1 MPACLSRGAI
11 RPNNLIEMQK
21 KKVGVIGATGY
32 TGSEIVRILARHPG
46 VELAMI
52 TSESRAG
59 EKFSDVHPFF
69 QGIVDD
75 ELQSAEALL
84 TGNVPPKAGTL
95 AGSAAKGSGPAG
107 GSSGADPDLVFLA
120 LPHGVSM
127 DYVKR
132 LAGRGLRIVD
142 FSGDFR
148 LGSPQVYEAWYPKKH
163 VYPEGFEDAVYG
175 LPELFA
181 DRIREAKLVANPGC
195 FPTGALLALAPLFAS
210 GLLTGERVIIDSK
223 TGVTGAGVKATSTN
237 MFSNVHDNFK
247 AYGVKTH
254 RHTIEIQAILEE
266 VARSSGM
273 PTPGVRDSA
282 GDSAGDT
289 VGDADES
296 RKGPVVVRNSLAPV
310 QFTPHLLPVDRGI
323 LTTAYAHP
331 EKTVTAATLQELYHR
346 FYRDKPFVRMCAAPP
361 AVKDVRASNY
371 CNIYVDFD
379 ERTGNLI
386 VISAIDNL
394 VKGAA
399 GLAVQNMNVMF
410 GWDETAGLDQIPLQ
424 P

>member
-1 MPACLSRGAI
+1 
-11 RPNNLIEMQK
+11 MQK
-21 KKVGVIGATGY
+21 KKVAVIGATGY

-52 TSESRAG
+52 TSESRTG
-59 EKFSDVHPFF
+59 EKFSTVHPFF

-75 ELQSAEALL
+75 ELQPVGALL
-84 TGNVPPKAGTL
+84 S
-95 AGSAAKGSGPAG
+95 GSASA
-107 GSSGADPDLVFLA
+107 ADSDLVFLA

-132 LAGRGLRIVD
+132 LAGRGFGIVD

-163 VYPEGFEDAVYG
+163 VYPKGFEDAVYG

-254 RHTIEIQAILEE
+254 RHTIEIQTLLEKI
-266 VARSSGM
+266 ARSGCL
-273 PTPGVRDSA
+273 P
-282 GDSAGDT
+282 
-289 VGDADES
+289 
-296 RKGPVVVRNSLAPV
+296 APV

-331 EKTVTAATLQELYHR
+331 EKTVTAAALQELYYR
-346 FYRDKPFVRMCAAPP
+346 FYRDKPFVRMCDAPP

-410 GWDETAGLDQIPLQ
+410 GWDETAGLNQIPLQ